1 MWIKDINV
9 YGYNSKYI
17 ILYICIN
24 IIVLYKLI
32 FLSYG
37 KILFLCI
44 KVISY
49 FISSRRGEKNY
60 KIVIKIIIIERFLIL
75 YYVCKYLFGNYM
87 Y

>member
-9 YGYNSKYI
+9 YGYISKYI
-17 ILYICIN
+17 ILYIN

-32 FLSYG
+32 FLSFG

-49 FISSRRGEKNY
+49 FISSRCGEKNY